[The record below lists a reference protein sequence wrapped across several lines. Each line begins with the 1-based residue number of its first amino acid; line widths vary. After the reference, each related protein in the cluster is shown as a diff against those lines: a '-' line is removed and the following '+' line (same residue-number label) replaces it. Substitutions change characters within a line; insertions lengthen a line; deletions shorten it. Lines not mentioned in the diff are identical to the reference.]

1 MHKIYIYLFIMSFNV
16 CFGQTFEFSQA
27 VTDSLPQVN
36 ANSLQV
42 GDANND
48 GFNDLFISGYD
59 ERRFGLY
66 FDILV
71 GTESGV
77 LSPLSNLEIIT
88 YPDTIGE
95 FMGGLGNL
103 ALADVNRDGNIDT
116 YINGSAKSYLLLN
129 SSDGFEFTTGLE
141 SLSLTYSHGSWGD
154 VNMDGTPDLFMMGVD
169 ETQDIILNKLY
180 LNNGDRLEEDL
191 TTIFPSL
198 FNGSSAWCDYDND
211 GDPDLIICG
220 QTASSASSVTRFYKN
235 EPTGRLVEDTNQDFI
250 GLKAGSFKFSD
261 LDQDG
266 DQDLIMSGWNVLLNS
281 NVTRIYKNEPLGTYT
296 EIEAGLGFGVSYGT
310 IESADFD
317 LDGDIDFIIAGADS
331 TENLATDVL
340 SLNATLIQ
348 NNGDFSFTVLQ
359 NYQDVRIANFI
370 DVNSDLKPDLVT

>member
-1 MHKIYIYLFIMSFNV
+1 MSRGFFHKIYTYLFIMSFNV
-16 CFGQTFEFSQA
+16 CFGQTFEFSQS

-59 ERRFGLY
+59 VRRFGLY
-66 FDILV
+66 FDILI

-95 FMGGLGNL
+95 FIGGLGNL
-103 ALADVNRDGNIDT
+103 ALADVDRDGNIDT

-129 SSDGFEFTTGLE
+129 ELNGFEFTTGLE

-180 LNNGDRLEEDL
+180 LNNGDRLEEDFS
-191 TTIFPSL
+191 TIFPNL
-198 FNGSSAWCDYDND
+198 FNGSSAWSDYDND

-250 GLKAGSFKFSD
+250 GLKAGSFKFID

-266 DQDLIMSGWNVLLNS
+266 DQDLVMSGWNVLLES
-281 NVTRIYKNEPLGTYT
+281 NVTKIYKR
-296 EIEAGLGFGVSYGT
+296 
-310 IESADFD
+310 
-317 LDGDIDFIIAGADS
+317 
-331 TENLATDVL
+331 
-340 SLNATLIQ
+340 
-348 NNGDFSFTVLQ
+348 VLQ
-359 NYQDVRIANFI
+359 NF
-370 DVNSDLKPDLVT
+370 